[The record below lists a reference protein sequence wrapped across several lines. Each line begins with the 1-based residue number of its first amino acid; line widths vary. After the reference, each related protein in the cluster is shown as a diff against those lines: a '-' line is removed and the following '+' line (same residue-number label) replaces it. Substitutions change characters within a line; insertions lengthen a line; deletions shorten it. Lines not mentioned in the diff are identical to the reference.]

1 MTARDSCEA
10 AAPLERDRVLA
21 GVLDELAR
29 WGIDR
34 FDTAAM
40 VDRHGWNLAA
50 VTEVWPHPDQ
60 LILEA
65 LTTRPDDQP
74 DAPDTGSLLDDLYVL
89 ATSMVALVSDEH
101 SRKLHGAHL
110 IEDPEIA
117 NINIR
122 RAAWR
127 ARADRMRAIFDRAS
141 DRGELR
147 SGVDYDVTLQ
157 LIFAPINMRIL
168 YTGEPV
174 DDDFCRTLATMVC
187 RAVAAV

>member
-1 MTARDSCEA
+1 MSANDSCQA
-10 AAPLERDRVLA
+10 TAPLERDRVLA
-21 GVLDELAR
+21 AVRDELTR

-34 FDTAAM
+34 FDTATM
-40 VDRHGWNLAA
+40 VMRHGWDLAA
-50 VTEVWPHPDQ
+50 VTAAWPDPDE

-74 DAPDTGSLLDDLYVL
+74 DAPDTGSLVEDLYVL
-89 ATSMVALVSDEH
+89 ATSMVALVSEQN

-110 IEDPEIA
+110 IEDPEIS
-117 NINIR
+117 NIEIR

-127 ARADRMRAIFDRAS
+127 ARADRMRVLFERAH

-147 SGVDYDVTLQ
+147 PGVDYDATLQ

-168 YTGEPV
+168 YTGESV
-174 DDDFCRTLATMVC
+174 DDDYCRTLATMVF
-187 RAVAAV
+187 RAVAPV